1 MTTRIALVRIADY
14 ADCVRELFAANWAE
28 TGFDFE
34 LAPDIGQYQA
44 LQDAGALFALA
55 AWRGA
60 DIVGYSSAF
69 VQPHLFNPAVVCCA
83 SDALFVHPALRAGTL
98 GARLMMSTEAEAR
111 RRGAS
116 RMLWH
121 TRAGTP
127 LAKTLLR
134 RGYQPADVIVMKEI

>member
-1 MTTRIALVRIADY
+1 MTRIALARIAEH
-14 ADCVRELFAANWAE
+14 ADSVRELFAANWAE
-28 TGFDFE
+28 TGFDFPLE
-34 LAPDIGQYQA
+34 PDIAQYQA

-55 AWRGA
+55 AWHGA

-69 VQPHLFNPAVVCCA
+69 VQPSLFNPAVVCCA
-83 SDALFVHPALRAGTL
+83 SDALFVHPSFRAGTL
-98 GARLMMSTEAEAR
+98 GARLIVATEDEAR

-127 LAKTLLR
+127 LARAMLR
-134 RGYQPADVIVMKEI
+134 RGYQPADTVVMKEI